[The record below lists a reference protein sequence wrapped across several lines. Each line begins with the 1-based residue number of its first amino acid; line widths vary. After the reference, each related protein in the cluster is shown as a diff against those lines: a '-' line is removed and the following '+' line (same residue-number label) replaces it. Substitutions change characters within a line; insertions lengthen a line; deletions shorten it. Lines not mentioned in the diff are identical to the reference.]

1 MSEIDF
7 ETRISKIEEI
17 IKALEQKDVKLKDG
31 IKLYKDGLAELKAA
45 QDLLENAKL
54 ELEEIK

>member
-54 ELEEIK
+54 DLEEIK